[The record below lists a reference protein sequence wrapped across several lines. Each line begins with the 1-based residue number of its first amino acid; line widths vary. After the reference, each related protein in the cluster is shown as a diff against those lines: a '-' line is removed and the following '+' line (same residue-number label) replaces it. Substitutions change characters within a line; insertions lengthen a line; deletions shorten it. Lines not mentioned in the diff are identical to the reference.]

1 MKTIDPARLEKVVR
15 RLVAALQPEAIYL
28 YASHAYGR
36 PHKDSDVDLL
46 VVVSDST
53 VNARERAVAAYRT
66 LRGLYLP
73 VEIKVVTRAEFE
85 RRARWLSSIERIVRE
100 KGEVLYAQTKEVKAW
115 LQKARNDLLAARI
128 LLQDATVS
136 RGRDGGP

>member
-1 MKTIDPARLEKVVR
+1 M
-15 RLVAALQPEAIYL
+15 
-28 YASHAYGR
+28 
-36 PHKDSDVDLL
+36 
-46 VVVSDST
+46 
-53 VNARERAVAAYRT
+53 NARERAVAAYRT

-136 RGRDGGP
+136 RGRVGHSCLEESDYMAWR